1 LEQYVN
7 DVYPDLKQG
16 TEAYNEQLA
25 WEWEKMMFRSENS
38 SHGLDRTTLLQAAA
52 QNRFWATFVAFTSSA
67 SKIWSAQ
74 VESMAFADMATRM
87 AKGTDRSKVV
97 AHAKNLMIGAV
108 ASALYGAVVRDF
120 VRWALGWDDEEEK
133 TLGDVAKRYGV
144 TVLGSQ
150 MLGTAPV
157 LGNFM
162 SAGLNRIITGD
173 KGSPYSMSTVES
185 LATSSF
191 KTAMGIVDAADSLWN
206 NKLTPEG
213 EQKWID
219 DILKAMS
226 YSAEP
231 VGLVTRTP
239 LPALR
244 QYWKA
249 IYGNVVDQAGK
260 HREDTGNLSN
270 AEANRNANK
279 ILKEKQGEPLTDE
292 YARIARGLRLEN
304 YRDFKDGLSSLKEK
318 RPNISYKDL
327 QARVRSQFAALNS
340 IESGRLTAAQ
350 VGLNAD
356 ALASL
361 RLERRIQLDQL
372 DVFWQKYRN
381 EQKE

>member
-1 LEQYVN
+1 MDEGAARTKVI
-7 DVYPDLKQG
+7 DH
-16 TEAYNEQLA
+16 AYN
-25 WEWEKMMFRSENS
+25 
-38 SHGLDRTTLLQAAA
+38 
-52 QNRFWATFVAFTSSA
+52 
-67 SKIWSAQ
+67 
-74 VESMAFADMATRM
+74 
-87 AKGTDRSKVV
+87 
-97 AHAKNLMIGAV
+97 LMVGAI
-108 ASALYGAVVRDF
+108 ASALYGAAVRDF
-120 VRWALGWDDEEEK
+120 VRWALGWDDDEEK
-133 TLGDVAKRYGV
+133 TWGDIAKRYGV

-150 MLGTAPV
+150 ILGTAPV
-157 LGNFM
+157 LGNFL
-162 SAGLNRIITGD
+162 SAGLNRIVTGD

-185 LATSSF
+185 LATSTF
-191 KTAMGIVDAADSLWN
+191 KTTMGLVDAADSLWN

-213 EQKWID
+213 KQKWVS
-219 DILKAMS
+219 DILKAIS

-244 QYWKA
+244 QYFKA
-249 IYGNVVDQAGK
+249 IYGNVEGQAADW
-260 HREDTGNLSN
+260 RERNGYLT
-270 AEANRNANK
+270 AQEANRNANK